1 VKAWRT
7 KFFVFLEDRRISATN
22 NVAEREIRPSVVFRK
37 VTGGFR
43 SQWGPGVHAGYRSVT
58 STARIAGQTAYSA
71 ISEIA
76 NTLFTPAPR
85 TA

>member
-1 VKAWRT
+1 MKAWRT
-7 KFFVFLEDRRISATN
+7 KFFVFLEDRRVSATN

-43 SQWGPGVHAGYRSVT
+43 SEWGPGVHAGYRSVT
-58 STARIAGQTAYSA
+58 STARIAGQTAFGA
-71 ISEIA
+71 IRDIA
-76 NTLFTPAPR
+76 ATLFVPATQ